1 MRDFLRTSAHVCNLP
16 IFKCLQLHC
25 VYPCKYC
32 AGKQLCNFSFFSVVL
47 FFYFEAMITP
57 GRQFK
62 MTDKTMIMV
71 RSAGHVVSLCASSN
85 QRDLDHWVVLFF

>member
-1 MRDFLRTSAHVCNLP
+1 MHTYVICPFSNVYNYIVYILANIVLENTTMQFL
-16 IFKCLQLHC
+16 
-25 VYPCKYC
+25 
-32 AGKQLCNFSFFSVVL
+32 FFPVVL

>member
-1 MRDFLRTSAHVCNLP
+1 MSTIVFSLANIALEN
-16 IFKCLQLHC
+16 
-25 VYPCKYC
+25 
-32 AGKQLCNFSFFSVVL
+32 NFAISYFYVL

-71 RSAGHVVSLCASSN
+71 RSAGHVVSLSAHHRIN
-85 QRDLDHWVVLFF
+85 VTLTIG